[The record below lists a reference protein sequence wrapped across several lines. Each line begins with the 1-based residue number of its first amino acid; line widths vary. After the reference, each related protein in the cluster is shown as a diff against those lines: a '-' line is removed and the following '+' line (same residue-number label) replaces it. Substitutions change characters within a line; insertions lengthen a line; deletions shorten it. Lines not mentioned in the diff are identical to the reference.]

1 MDESR
6 ARLYMTV
13 LEQDIVPLSKPPLPD
28 TDRTAA
34 GPHAIDFRCT
44 YSAIDR
50 AHWSTAAF
58 FFLQLTLAV

>member
-50 AHWSTAAF
+50 AHWST
-58 FFLQLTLAV
+58 V